1 MRKLILLALL
11 AACSDSEQSSRDPR
25 RVVSPYALRSAQ
37 DCAYRVGYER
47 GYSLGWSIGYSSHPC
62 FCVR

>member
-1 MRKLILLALL
+1 VRKLMLLALL
-11 AACSDSEQSSRDPR
+11 AACSDSEPSPQDPR

-37 DCAYRVGYER
+37 DSAYRAGYEI
-47 GYSLGWSIGYSSHPC
+47 GYSLGWSIGYGSHPC